1 MKDIHHFC
9 AKMQA
14 AKRNF
19 SCKGLAKTVL
29 MM

>member
-9 AKMQA
+9 AKMRA

-19 SCKGLAKTVL
+19 SCKGLAKIVS

>member
-9 AKMQA
+9 AEIQA
-14 AKRNF
+14 VKRNF
-19 SCKGLAKTVL
+19 SCKGLAKIVL